1 MELKN
6 LEAGQR
12 EAVAKFASL
21 FLSLKPEEQL
31 KVCSMLIDLERKG
44 ISYVERN
51 NADHKPVAPVQPA
64 WTE

>member
-1 MELKN
+1 MELKK

-44 ISYVERN
+44 IAYTERHRV
-51 NADHKPVAPVQPA
+51 DQKPVAPVQPA